1 MNALLI
7 GTVAVV
13 AVTAIYFLWVRKLPA
28 QQPKQQ

>member
-28 QQPKQQ
+28 QQPKQ